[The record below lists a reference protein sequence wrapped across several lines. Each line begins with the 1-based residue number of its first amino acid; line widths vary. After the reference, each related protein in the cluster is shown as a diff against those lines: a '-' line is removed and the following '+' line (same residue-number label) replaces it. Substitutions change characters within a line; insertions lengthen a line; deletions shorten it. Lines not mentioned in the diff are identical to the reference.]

1 MKYFLICNLN
11 LEDMSEK
18 DKDIKSGAKDENVVA
33 KPDDAK
39 KAEQTD
45 AAPAAVAK
53 KAPRSKE

>member
-1 MKYFLICNLN
+1 
-11 LEDMSEK
+11 MSEK